1 MFNNGNQNQQRIGQ
15 EEEDDPEYRSV
26 MIRPQMSLTPLPSMN
41 SKLIRTEGASNKQ
54 DLVVAKSSPLSPI
67 ASSFSSSPRRWTVQ
81 ELTELPTDYILVRTN
96 VYVKDSNPQ
105 LVADG
110 ICNTLK
116 SLSITIDDD
125 INKSFEG
132 GEVCCFHQF
141 VFDTHLVFVCYHPN
155 LTSKLF
161 THY

>member
-1 MFNNGNQNQQRIGQ
+1 MFYNGNQNQQRIGR

-26 MIRPQMSLTPLPSMN
+26 MIRPRMSLTPLPSMN
-41 SKLIRTEGASNKQ
+41 RKLIRTEGASNKQ
-54 DLVVAKSSPLSPI
+54 NLVVAKSSPLSPI
-67 ASSFSSSPRRWTVQ
+67 ACSFSSSPHRWTVQ
-81 ELTELPTDYILVRTN
+81 ELTELPTDYMLVRTN

-116 SLSITIDDD
+116 SLSITIDNN

-132 GEVCCFHQF
+132 GEVCCFHQY
-141 VFDTHLVFVCYHPN
+141 VINMCLIHISSLSVVT
-155 LTSKLF
+155 LT
-161 THY
+161 

>member
-15 EEEDDPEYRSV
+15 EEDDPEYRSV

-54 DLVVAKSSPLSPI
+54 DRVVAKSSPLSPI
-67 ASSFSSSPRRWTVQ
+67 ASSFSPPPRRWSVQ
-81 ELTELPTDYILVRTN
+81 VLTELPTDYMLVRTN
-96 VYVKDSNPQ
+96 VHVKDSNPQ

-116 SLSITIDDD
+116 LLSITIDDD

-132 GEVCCFHQF
+132 GEVCCFSSMR
-141 VFDTHLVFVCYHPN
+141 V
-155 LTSKLF
+155 
-161 THY
+161 